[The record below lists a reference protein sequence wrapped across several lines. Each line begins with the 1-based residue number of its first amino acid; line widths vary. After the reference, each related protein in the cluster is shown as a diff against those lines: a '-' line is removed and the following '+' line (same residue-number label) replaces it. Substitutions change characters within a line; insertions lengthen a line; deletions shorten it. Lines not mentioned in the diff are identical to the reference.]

1 MHTLAMPQSRVPL
14 FWPWVSAH
22 SVLVKIACRNKLCT
36 QKGNPA
42 DLLNVLIRSHSSS
55 VIIHQCGEDDRQK
68 LHQFKRKRKKAL
80 SPLWFPIVPNQSC
93 LLQWYV
99 LPVFSVLLISLP
111 VSCFQDTDNHYSECC
126 LIYCCWPVL
135 RDLRTGCLYLLLT
148 FKVGASVNF
157 FVVYKVFSD
166 NLIAVCWS

>member
-1 MHTLAMPQSRVPL
+1 MPQSRVL
-14 FWPWVSAH
+14 LLWPWVSAH

-55 VIIHQCGEDDRQK
+55 VIIHQCGENDRQK
-68 LHQFKRKRKKAL
+68 LHQFKRKGKKAL
-80 SPLWFPIVPNQSC
+80 SRLWFPIVPNQSC

-99 LPVFSVLLISLP
+99 LSLFSALLISLP
-111 VSCFQDTDNHYSECC
+111 ATCFQDMDNYYSECC

-135 RDLRTGCLYLLLT
+135 RDLRRGSLYFLLS
-148 FKVGASVNF
+148 FKVGTNVNF
-157 FVVYKVFSD
+157 YV
-166 NLIAVCWS
+166 I